1 MWGVLQAD
9 FVGRTRCSGP
19 AHYHFIDVLM
29 V

>member
-9 FVGRTRCSGP
+9 FVGRARCSGP
-19 AHYHFIDVLM
+19 AHYHFIDMLM

>member
-9 FVGRTRCSGP
+9 FVGRARCSGA
-19 AHYHFIDVLM
+19 AHCHFIDVLM